1 MNFLGMGPMEL
12 LLILI
17 IAVIVF
23 GPERLPELAAGL
35 GKAIRDF
42 RRATAEYSAEFEQLR
57 AELAAMRQELEEAQ
71 QTARVAVEGT
81 AREVQEA
88 VETAANA
95 PVASSASRGEAS
107 AEGEASEAEPR
118 PAAAEGAERAT
129 LAAESGMPVAGEQA
143 PAEAVASEGVVV
155 ASEWPFERGQEE
167 DEKPTQPL
175 SPSGEATDPER
186 AVGSDES
193 TSHGDLD
200 RLSPASAVVE
210 EPPAVATAP
219 EGDLA
224 VGSEVER
231 QNASTIAPAEEP
243 ERDGAAEPSPQPVL
257 VAAGE
262 GGEAGAEAPRP
273 RRRARRKR
281 QDDADPSATDA
292 SSDAG
297 SQG

>member
-81 AREVQEA
+81 AREVQKA
-88 VETAANA
+88 VETATNA
-95 PVASSASRGEAS
+95 PVAFSASRGEAG

-118 PAAAEGAERAT
+118 PAADAGAERAT
-129 LAAESGMPVAGEQA
+129 LAAESVAGEQA

-155 ASEWPFERGQEE
+155 ASEWPFEWGQEE

-200 RLSPASAVVE
+200 RPSPASAVVE
-210 EPPAVATAP
+210 EPPAIATAP
-219 EGDLA
+219 AGDLA

-243 ERDGAAEPSPQPVL
+243 ERDGAAEPSPQPAL